1 MEAHAVIIRPIL
13 TEKTNI
19 ARTVGNKYYFQVHR
33 KANKIMIKEALSK
46 LFNVTVIRC
55 HMVNVKGKRK
65 RSRYGNYYTPGWK
78 KALVT
83 LKAGETFPFYE
94 GV

>member
-1 MEAHAVIIRPIL
+1 MDAHALIIKPIL
-13 TEKTNI
+13 TEKTNL
-19 ARTVGNKYYFQVHR
+19 ARTDGNKYYFHVHR
-33 KANKIMIKEALSK
+33 KANKIMIKQALAK
-46 LFNVTVIRC
+46 LFNVTVIKC
-55 HMVNVKGKRK
+55 HMVNVKGKKK
-65 RSRYGNYYTPGWK
+65 RSRYGINFTPAWK